1 MRNAIEVAAYIRVN
15 DLSMTSVNQLVDVP
29 YGIQCAAVSPIGIL
43 FRLQVGLENR
53 FEYQHRR
60 RLRNPIADG
69 RYSQRPLLPVPA
81 WVCILAAQV
90 SVGSF
95 DFSAIASV
103 RPTIASPRT
112 PQCPRSSD
120 RPLPLLRCW
129 LCSERRRTSAHP
141 RGTPCRTVHRNESW
155 AIPSL

>member
-29 YGIQCAAVSPIGIL
+29 YGIQCTAVSPIGIL

-69 RYSQRPLLPVPA
+69 RYSQRPLLPVRLGYVYSPHRFRL
-81 WVCILAAQV
+81 V
-90 SVGSF
+90 
-95 DFSAIASV
+95 ASTFQ
-103 RPTIASPRT
+103 R
-112 PQCPRSSD
+112 
-120 RPLPLLRCW
+120 LRQF
-129 LCSERRRTSAHP
+129 
-141 RGTPCRTVHRNESW
+141 VQ
-155 AIPSL
+155 PSLRPVRLNVDRKS

>member
-29 YGIQCAAVSPIGIL
+29 YGIQCAAVPPIGIL

-69 RYSQRPLLPVPA
+69 GYPQRPLLPIRLGYIHPPHR
-81 WVCILAAQV
+81 LRL
-90 SVGSF
+90 
-95 DFSAIASV
+95 IAS
-103 RPTIASPRT
+103 TF
-112 PQCPRSSD
+112 Q
-120 RPLPLLRCW
+120 LLRQF
-129 LCSERRRTSAHP
+129 
-141 RGTPCRTVHRNESW
+141 VQ
-155 AIPSL
+155 PSLRPIRLDALEALII